1 MALDLEQRERPS
13 GVVFDMDGTL
23 LDTEG
28 PAREAFA
35 KAIVE
40 VGFEFNAVV
49 YDRCFLGSGLTSVPL
64 FYLQVHVLLA
74 QPFNSPS
81 S

>member
-1 MALDLEQRERPS
+1 MALYLDQRKRPS

-28 PAREAFA
+28 PARAAFA

-40 VGFEFNAVV
+40 VGFEFDAVV
-49 YDRCFLGSGLTSVPL
+49 CERCLGSHDAPT
-64 FYLQVHVLLA
+64 QQLLGA
-74 QPFNSPS
+74 GVAKRL
-81 S
+81 